1 MDSIVT
7 MDADDYGD
15 VFYDVAET
23 MVVCDYHETA
33 LPILEALVSS
43 EKYNEV

>member
-1 MDSIVT
+1 
-7 MDADDYGD
+7 MDAEDYGD

-23 MVVCDYHETA
+23 MVVCDYRSTA

-43 EKYNEV
+43 EKYNEVSFRS